1 MQIVESF
8 KKYLIEYVPRMVV
21 KFGGDASKYST
32 LQDEKYADMFIAAS
46 LGKDSI
52 YTYKDYSDVI
62 ESSVLGLT
70 KVEIDKYKHN
80 PTELPIDKQRTLVK
94 LKRAFTISSYV
105 ERNNY
110 YRMLNGQP
118 DIDDTD
124 SIYLSD
130 AQYEQYSIGEYSSD
144 GTFKPNRLPL
154 HKIDPNVC
162 KLMDSDGLL
171 AKISESYPTKKYIQY
186 LGEKRID
193 IVKARTADNYD
204 LLYFPK
210 DSLNDIFYSKFIYTY
225 DECKEYFLTV
235 IYNRHMSERYDRYDR
250 YIGFS
255 ILTMTIQ
262 RMSVSLFENMI
273 FRDFFDLDTIR
284 LFLASYN
291 VPYAELGIV
300 RLRTI
305 AKNLNKLLLNKGTSQ
320 VIFDILSLIDI
331 GNYSIYKYVLVK
343 QHKLDAN
350 GKPIFKYKTE
360 IDENGDE
367 VRVLDKEAMYDL
379 YFNEIDIASDDPD
392 ISADSGT
399 YSSTYETFVADDP
412 TWINDSD
419 LLNKLLNDDINW
431 INTKYMNIKML
442 YKFQDMM
449 FESAYLFRML
459 VDKKSETSNI
469 SMTFDSISRNSV
481 NLFDICILLM
491 CLVCKL
497 VNMKPNLLNTP
508 SKLLAVKGFDF
519 KIGFDKVRDELA
531 KMSNKLTPDLNDF
544 ISEYIP
550 TSVSNPSDVNN
561 LYANIK
567 DLSELLTA
575 AMNETNDKDMYY
587 LYKKMYDTVLVTEVN
602 NTLFNLP
609 DGTTPSYYDEY
620 LREYSPDVY
629 EYYQQQTPET
639 VPDSISYI
647 VDKLSTAFSD
657 IKYLRNMSSVD
668 QKTIENV
675 IKLIKYFKSY
685 TIDIKNMSV
694 VYMMDSRYY
703 NTIRLVEFIRMSG
716 TAHMS
721 EDDLKPVYEILSSY
735 MGINTRESSEIFEYI
750 NNSRCILSGS
760 DRCETKELFM
770 RIQ

>member
-1 MQIVESF
+1 
-8 KKYLIEYVPRMVV
+8 MVV
-21 KFGGDASKYST
+21 KFSGDANKYST
-32 LQDEKYADMFIAAS
+32 LNDEKNADMFIAAS

-52 YTYKDYSDVI
+52 YTYNDYSDVI
-62 ESSVLGLT
+62 ESSILGLT
-70 KVEIDKYKHN
+70 KVEIEKYKNN
-80 PTELPIDKQRTLVK
+80 PTELPMDKQKTLIK
-94 LKRAFTISSYV
+94 LKRASIISSYD

-110 YRMLNGQP
+110 YRKLNGQP
-118 DIDDTD
+118 DIEDAD

-130 AQYEQYSIGEYSSD
+130 AQYEHYSIGEYSSD
-144 GTFKPNRLPL
+144 GTFEPNRLPI
-154 HKIDPNVC
+154 HKIDPNIC

-171 AKISESYPTKKYIQY
+171 DRLSEMYPNKKYIQY

-193 IVKARTADNYD
+193 IVKARTADSYD

-210 DSLNDIFYSKFIYTY
+210 DNLNDIFYSKFIYTY

-262 RMSVSLFENMI
+262 RMAVSLFENMI
-273 FRDFFDLDTIR
+273 FRDFFDLDTLRI
-284 LFLASYN
+284 FLSSYN
-291 VPYAELGIV
+291 IPYSELGIV

-305 AKNLNKLLLNKGTSQ
+305 AKNLNKLLLKKGTSQ

-331 GNYSIYKYVLVK
+331 GNYSLYKYVLVK
-343 QHKLDAN
+343 QHKLDKD

-360 IDENGDE
+360 IDEDGNE
-367 VRVLDKEAMYDL
+367 IKVLDKAAMYDL

-392 ISADSGT
+392 VSADSGT

-419 LLNKLLNDDINW
+419 LLNKLFNDDINW
-431 INTKYMNIKML
+431 INTKYMNIKMV
-442 YKFQDMM
+442 YKFQDLM
-449 FESAYLFRML
+449 FESAYLFRIL

-469 SMTFDSISRNSV
+469 SMTFDSISGNSV

-491 CLVCKL
+491 CLICKL

-519 KIGFDKVRDELA
+519 KVGFDKVRTELA
-531 KMSNKLTPDLNDF
+531 KMSSKLTPDLNDF
-544 ISEYIP
+544 IDELIP
-550 TSVSNPSDVNN
+550 TNVSSPSDVND
-561 LYANIK
+561 LYSNVK
-567 DLSELLTA
+567 ELSELLTT
-575 AMNETNDKDMYY
+575 AMNETDNKDMYY

-609 DGTTPSYYDEY
+609 DGTTPSYYYEY

-639 VPDSISYI
+639 IPDSISYI

-657 IKYLRNMSSVD
+657 VKYLRNMSSAD

-703 NTIRLVEFIRMSG
+703 NTIRLIEFIRMSE
-716 TAHMS
+716 TMHIS
-721 EDDLKPVYEILSSY
+721 EDDLKPIYDILSSY
-735 MGINTRESSEIFEYI
+735 ININTRECSEIFEYI
-750 NNSRCILSGS
+750 NGSHCILSGS
-760 DRCETKELFM
+760 DRCESRELFM